1 MPKLTVDHIKA
12 SRLVNAQLEG
22 LLGGSMNTAQNAP
35 CGDEFYASTWLG
47 SGAHLFGQDVSVKA
61 LHGCD

>member
-1 MPKLTVDHIKA
+1 
-12 SRLVNAQLEG
+12 
-22 LLGGSMNTAQNAP
+22 MNTAQNAP